1 MIDHTVYYMCTKNNS
16 YSHNNLPPSIV
27 KLDAFPSDDLIYNS
41 CALGEQDW
49 GHYKLPPPITVTSRN
64 NQDIRNRSTTMN
76 ILEVADQAGD
86 FTMAHRDTWK
96 IPRGYRE
103 AGGVAW

>member
-1 MIDHTVYYMCTKNNS
+1 
-16 YSHNNLPPSIV
+16 LE
-27 KLDAFPSDDLIYNS
+27 AFPSDDTIYNS
-41 CALGEQDW
+41 CALGEQNW
-49 GHYKLPPPITVTSRN
+49 GNYTLPAPITVTSQRSN
-64 NQDIRNRSTTMN
+64 DIKNKNTHMN